1 MLFAKV
7 DVAQN
12 RLDDHAS
19 HAGEAAVQEV
29 RRLARGLAGARVLHV
44 SSTPYGGGVAELLHT
59 IVPLMRDAAL
69 DAQWYVIDG
78 APGRFFEVTKKI
90 HNTLQGMEDG
100 LTSEEWALYEE
111 VNRSLVAGF
120 PRGPWDFVVIHDPQP
135 LQMGSLVRGSI
146 SSGAGADTKWFWR
159 CHIDVSTPFEST
171 WERLYPWVNM
181 YDAAIVTSR
190 EYAKDEIATPVVEIT
205 PSIDPTSPKNMPVDP
220 GKAREVLAGFGI
232 DPDRPLLV
240 QVSRFDP
247 WKDPFGVIDAYR
259 IVKVEHPDV
268 QLALVGS
275 IALDDPEGVGLLDEL
290 KQAAGDDLDVH
301 VVSNQDG
308 VHAAEVAAF
317 QQEADVVIQK
327 SVREGFGLTI
337 TEGMWKA
344 RPVVAGQATGCR
356 LQIEDGRSGYLIA
369 NTQECAARTM
379 QILADR
385 CLGEALGR
393 EARETVRR
401 RFLSTTHLSRY
412 LSLFSQEP
420 ADRVE
425 ARNQGLLEA

>member
-1 MLFAKV
+1 MFFTEV
-7 DVAQN
+7 GVALN
-12 RLDDHAS
+12 RLDDHAPY
-19 HAGEAAVQEV
+19 AGEAAVQDA
-29 RRLARGLAGARVLHV
+29 RRLARNLSGARVLHI

-59 IVPLMRDAAL
+59 IVPLMRDAGL
-69 DAQWYVIDG
+69 DARWYVIDG

-90 HNTLQGMEDG
+90 HNALQGMEDG

-120 PRGPWDFVVIHDPQP
+120 PGGPWDFVVIHDPQP
-135 LQMGSLVRGSI
+135 LQMGALVRDSI
-146 SSGAGADTKWFWR
+146 SSGVDEGGAQSAKWFWR
-159 CHIDVSTPFEST
+159 CHIDMSTPLAST
-171 WERLYPWVNM
+171 WERLHPWVNR
-181 YDAAIVTSR
+181 YDGAIVTSR
-190 EYAKDEIATPVVEIT
+190 DYAGEEISVPVAEIT
-205 PSIDPTSPKNMPVDP
+205 PSIDPTSPKNLLVDP
-220 GKAREVLAGFGI
+220 GRAREVLSAFSV

-259 IVKVEHPDV
+259 IVKAEYPDV

-275 IALDDPEGVGLLDEL
+275 IALDDPEGVRLLDDL
-290 KQAAGDDLDVH
+290 KGAAGGDPDVR
-301 VVSNQDG
+301 VLSNQDG

-317 QQEADVVIQK
+317 QQKADVVIQK

-356 LQIEDGRSGYLIA
+356 LQIEDGRNGYLIA
-369 NTQECAARTM
+369 STEECAARIV
-379 QILADR
+379 QILSRPDV
-385 CLGEALGR
+385 GESLGR

-401 RFLSTTHLSRY
+401 RFLSTTHLARY
-412 LSLFSQEP
+412 LSLFAQGPMREP
-420 ADRVE
+420 KV
-425 ARNQGLLEA
+425 